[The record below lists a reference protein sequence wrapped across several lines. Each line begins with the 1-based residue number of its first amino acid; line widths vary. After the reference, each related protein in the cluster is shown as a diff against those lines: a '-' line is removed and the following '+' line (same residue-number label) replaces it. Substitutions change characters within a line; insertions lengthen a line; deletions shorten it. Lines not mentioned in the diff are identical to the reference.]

1 MNKYIQN
8 SSVLKTSPKASLPR
22 KEVICMLFFKLLIKN
37 EQIKRNFLKF
47 LSHSLS
53 FEKLQKGVIVIL
65 IPMCAS

>member
-22 KEVICMLFFKLLIKN
+22 KEVLCMLFFKLLIKN

-53 FEKLQKGVIVIL
+53 FEKLQKEVIVIL